1 MLFDPPL
8 EAVTLLRRYKR
19 FLADVRRA
27 DGSEITVHCPNTG
40 SMRNCVL
47 PGQEQPALI
56 SDSGNPKR
64 KYRHTLEALQ
74 VAHGHWAGVNTSR
87 TNALVE
93 EAVRAG
99 RITEL
104 LPDTGVEREVC
115 FGDSRFD
122 LALGVRENPHTFIEI
137 KNVTLGPGPDDAD
150 DGIIAFP
157 DSVTERGQKHLQT
170 LIQVVAEGKR
180 AVLFFCV
187 QHSGASAAR
196 PADEIDARYGA
207 LLREAA
213 AAGVEVLAWRVS
225 LTAEEFVLETPLP
238 VKLTA

>member
-1 MLFDPPL
+1 MQFDPPL

-19 FLADVRRA
+19 FLADVRCA

-47 PGQEQPALI
+47 PEVEQAALI

-64 KYRHTLEALQ
+64 KYRYTLEVLQ
-74 VAHGHWAGVNTSR
+74 VAHGHWTGVNTGR

-99 RITEL
+99 HIVEL
-104 LPDTGVEREVC
+104 APDTGVEREVTY
-115 FGDSRFD
+115 GDSRFD
-122 LALGVRENPHTFIEI
+122 LALGERSNPHTYIEV
-137 KNVTLGPGPDDAD
+137 KNVTLGPGPEDAD
-150 DGIIAFP
+150 DGVIAFP

-170 LIQVVAEGKR
+170 LMQVVASGKR

-187 QHSGASAAR
+187 QHTGAIAAR
-196 PADEIDARYGA
+196 PADEVDGRYGW
-207 LLREAA
+207 LLREAV
-213 AAGVEVLAWRVS
+213 AAGVEVMAWRVR
-225 LTAEEFVLETPLP
+225 LQADECVLERPLP
-238 VKLTA
+238 VRL